1 MKLNRPGHGR
11 ALTALTGALALT
23 LLAWAGAGL
32 GAAPKPGG
40 KYEGKIEG
48 GTTSIEKRVSLIVM
62 KDGKHARV
70 LWACGT
76 GRGNTSMSFVIKNG
90 RFKVVNKTGSLVVW
104 TFTGRF
110 VSADEA
116 RAELDLRATCD
127 GKGGLFVLN
136 RVTTVADQLEAAK
149 AATAKYQSVAK
160 AEADGYHTVPGAD
173 GKPVCFS
180 SPDGGMGIHYENQA
194 LMADRVLDI
203 RRPEEL
209 VYARG
214 AGGKLKLVAVEYFRA
229 DADGNP
235 STTQDRPLLF
245 GKPFDGPT
253 AGQHP
258 GMATHYELH
267 AWVWQA
273 NPKGNFF
280 PWNPSVKCA

>member
-1 MKLNRPGHGR
+1 MELNSRSNRRG
-11 ALTALTGALALT
+11 LTALTAALT
-23 LLAWAGAGL
+23 FALIAWVGAGL

-40 KYEGKIEG
+40 KYEGKVG
-48 GTTSIEKRVSLIVM
+48 GGATSIEKSISITVK

-70 LWACGT
+70 MWACGT
-76 GRGNTSMSFVIKNG
+76 GRGYTSMSFVIKNG

-136 RVTTVADQLEAAK
+136 RVTTVADQLVAAK

-173 GKPVCFS
+173 GKPVCVS

-194 LMADRVLDI
+194 LMADGVLDI

-209 VYARG
+209 VYAPV

-245 GKPFDGPT
+245 GKPFDGPM
-253 AGQHP
+253 AGHHP
-258 GMATHYELH
+258 GMAMHYDLH

-280 PWNPSVKCA
+280 PWNPSVRCA